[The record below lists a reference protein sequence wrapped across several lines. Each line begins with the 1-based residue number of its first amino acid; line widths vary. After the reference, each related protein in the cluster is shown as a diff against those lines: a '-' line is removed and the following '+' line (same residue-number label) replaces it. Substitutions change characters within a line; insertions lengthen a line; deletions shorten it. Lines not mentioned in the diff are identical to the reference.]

1 MCYQTQST
9 DSVTSSLTKTS
20 PREKKTPFLKFK
32 TFGSLSFSTDS
43 KDPSLK
49 KKRSCLGQETF
60 IVKGFNMT
68 RGKVSQI
75 MCNKGTLTG
84 N

>member
-49 KKRSCLGQETF
+49 KKDLVLAKKPLLS
-60 IVKGFNMT
+60 
-68 RGKVSQI
+68 KVSI
-75 MCNKGTLTG
+75 
-84 N
+84 